1 MKEGQ
6 SAIYYLT
13 GTSRRAVENSPH
25 LEVFKANGYEVL
37 YLVDPVDEFF
47 VQWIFEFEGK
57 PLKSVGKGTVDFAQ
71 ATDVRERSSE
81 FSVLMEA
88 LQNRLSDTVKE
99 VRLTSRL
106 TSSPACLVVSEQ
118 DLSPNLEKMVNQAKG
133 EIQKQKRIMELNP
146 DHEIVIRMRDRLKAA
161 SDDPI
166 IDDFSRVLLGYA
178 LLAEGSELADP
189 LEFNQ
194 ALMRVLARS
203 IE

>member
-1 MKEGQ
+1 
-6 SAIYYLT
+6 
-13 GTSRRAVENSPH
+13 
-25 LEVFKANGYEVL
+25 
-37 YLVDPVDEFF
+37 
-47 VQWIFEFEGK
+47 
-57 PLKSVGKGTVDFAQ
+57 
-71 ATDVRERSSE
+71 
-81 FSVLMEA
+81 
-88 LQNRLSDTVKE
+88 
-99 VRLTSRL
+99 
-106 TSSPACLVVSEQ
+106 
-118 DLSPNLEKMVNQAKG
+118 MVNQAKG